1 MRPELSTANHK
12 VGWIHAQSAVGAIM
26 RAMPNPLA
34 RSRIFLYHL
43 YLAEGGQSLARS
55 SQMDL
60 PKGMSSSGY

>member
-55 SQMDL
+55 
-60 PKGMSSSGY
+60 